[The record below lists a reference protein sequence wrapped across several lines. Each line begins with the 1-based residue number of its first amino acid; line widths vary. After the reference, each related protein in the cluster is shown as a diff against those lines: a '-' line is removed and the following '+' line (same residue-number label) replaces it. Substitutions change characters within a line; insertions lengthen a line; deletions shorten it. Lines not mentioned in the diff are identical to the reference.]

1 MSDEPAADPS
11 DPSDSSDGPDDASAG
26 AADRREADERSDAP
40 GDDGPLDD
48 ESITEGSLL
57 RPLFRLAWPIVV
69 IQLLQVT
76 YNIVDTLYLGRLSAE
91 AVGAISLAFPLIFL
105 LIAVAGGFT
114 TAGAIL
120 VAQYTGADGDGSA
133 GLVAGQTIFTVSVL
147 SVFIGIGGYFYT
159 RPALEILPSDAD
171 TAATVPTPTPP
182 STRSPSR
189 RGASSA
195 RCSASRGRSSSS
207 SCCR

>member
-1 MSDEPAADPS
+1 MSDEPVADPDDPS
-11 DPSDSSDGPDDASAG
+11 DDGPAG
-26 AADRREADERSDAP
+26 GADEASIDDGPAGGP
-40 GDDGPLDD
+40 DDGPLDGG
-48 ESITEGSLL
+48 SITEGSLL

-76 YNIVDTLYLGRLSAE
+76 YNIVDTLYLGRFSAE

-120 VAQYTGADGDGSA
+120 VAQYTGADGEGSA

-147 SVFIGIGGYFYT
+147 SVLIGIGGYFYT
-159 RPALEILPSDAD
+159 RPALDPS
-171 TAATVPTPTPP
+171 PIHH
-182 STRSPSR
+182 
-189 RGASSA
+189 
-195 RCSASRGRSSSS
+195 
-207 SCCR
+207 